1 MVESAELA
9 SLRKIDFT
17 LTYLG
22 LGAKAAGYFLLFL
35 WARDSEMGAGALDGI
50 VAADVFTWIVFS
62 LIEWQFRGFQVCA
75 GLVFE
80 IILVVLYVSRQPI
93 FGVQDSPEG
102 VAMAILFFMLFAS
115 VKTSLYAME
124 HVLEVTGVKE

>member
-1 MVESAELA
+1 MESAELA
-9 SLRKIDFT
+9 SLRKIDLT

-22 LGAKAAGYFLLFL
+22 LGAKAMGYLLLFL
-35 WARDSEMGAGALDGI
+35 WARSSELGAGALDGI

-62 LIEWQFRGFQVCA
+62 VIEWPFRGFQVRA

-80 IILVVLYVSRQPI
+80 SVLVVVYLSRQSL

-102 VAMAILFFMLFAS
+102 IAMAFLFFMLFACVKAS
-115 VKTSLYAME
+115 VYAME
-124 HVLEVTGVKE
+124 HVLEVTGVRE

>member
-1 MVESAELA
+1 MVESSELA
-9 SLRKIDFT
+9 SLRKVDVT

-22 LGAKAAGYFLLFL
+22 LGAKTVGYLLLFS
-35 WARDSEMGAGALDGI
+35 WARNSEMGAGALDGI
-50 VAADVFTWIVFS
+50 VAADVFTWFIFS
-62 LIEWQFRGFQVCA
+62 FIEWQYRGFQVCV

-80 IILVVLYVSRQPI
+80 IVLVLVYLSRQSL

-102 VAMAILFFMLFAS
+102 VAMAILFFMLFAC

-124 HVLEVTGVKE
+124 HVLEITGVKE